1 MTTQEAILRACNH
14 QPADCEVKIRREIL
28 HVCCDCWNRGVKV
41 SQDERKQQLAAH
53 WKQYAAEQTA
63 AMKAAGA
70 EVGQRVSYFA
80 MHMLGFG
87 GMTFTGT
94 IVLNRNKVP
103 VIRLDQTYQGKR
115 FIEWSR
121 GWRPRP

>member
-14 QPADCEVKIRREIL
+14 PNADEMKIGREII
-28 HVCCDCWNRGVKV
+28 HACTDCWNRSVAAR
-41 SQDERKQQLAAH
+41 QDERKQQLAAH

-70 EVGQRVSYFA
+70 EIGQRVSYFA

-103 VIRLDQTYQGKR
+103 VIRLDQKYQGKR

-121 GWRPRP
+121 GWRSRP